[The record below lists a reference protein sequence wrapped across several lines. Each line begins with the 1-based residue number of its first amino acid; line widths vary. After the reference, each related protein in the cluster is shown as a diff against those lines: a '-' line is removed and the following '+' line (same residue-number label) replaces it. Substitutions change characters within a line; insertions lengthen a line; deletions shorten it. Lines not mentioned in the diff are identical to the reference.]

1 MGRPEG
7 IPKVIFLTLKFFH
20 WSQIWKH
27 QQTSQ
32 APKVQWHEEDE
43 LKPTMGLSKM
53 VVPDKR
59 SQITG
64 LARFKNDSMVV
75 LKRMQNAKNYQIRKR
90 RTFWCNKMQFF
101 ENLPVWFWKW
111 FYLVKRLFFFL
122 LQVSAVCLQS
132 PIACICISHRYYQ
145 HFMHSASCGMRF
157 AAMQVKMKYM
167 QEGNYNFF
175 LCICFLI
182 IERFSITV

>member
-27 QQTSQ
+27 QQTSL

-111 FYLVKRLFFFL
+111 FYLVKRLCLFFFYRFQL
-122 LQVSAVCLQS
+122 FVYNPQLLVFVPHIDIISTLCILQVVVCGLPQ
-132 PIACICISHRYYQ
+132 CR
-145 HFMHSASCGMRF
+145 
-157 AAMQVKMKYM
+157 
-167 QEGNYNFF
+167 
-175 LCICFLI
+175 
-182 IERFSITV
+182 